1 MILRLP
7 NPATSWWRSPYFLVP
22 ATIAAG
28 TLLGVGIVHAM
39 PYRCPPLGPQG
50 GVLEGVRYLERMRGG
65 ASPDE
70 EVPMVV
76 VLHSLGGTP
85 EGYAG
90 GLGGIGKARLIL
102 PEGQYDKDSG
112 KSWFGKG
119 LHAVVEAG
127 NTPEALQIW
136 RDAGDRLA
144 RFIDAIR
151 QCRPTLG
158 DPIVTGSSQGGEAS
172 LLIATEHRHLV
183 HGAVVVNGDM
193 PEPLW
198 SRKMA
203 PTLMI
208 HGTGDT
214 TVPYAWAK
222 AHAEA
227 VIAQGAPLRF
237 ESYPSS
243 GHDVTK
249 AESKEWISG
258 VRDMV
263 AEIGG

>member
-1 MILRLP
+1 MILL
-7 NPATSWWRSPYFLVP
+7 NPPAAWWRSPYFLIP
-22 ATIAAG
+22 AAIGVG
-28 TLLGVGIVHAM
+28 TLVGVGIAHAR
-39 PYRCPPLGPQG
+39 PYPCPPLGADG
-50 GVLEGVRYLERMRGG
+50 DVLEGVRYLERMRGG
-65 ASPDE
+65 AAPDE
-70 EVPMVV
+70 AVPMVV

-90 GLGGIGKARLIL
+90 GMGGIGRARLIL
-102 PEGQYDKDSG
+102 PEGEYDRDSG

-119 LHAVVEAG
+119 LHKVVDAG
-127 NTPEALQIW
+127 NTPADLQIW

-144 RFIDAIR
+144 RFIDAVR
-151 QCRPTLG
+151 QCRPTVG

-172 LLIATEHRHLV
+172 LLLATEHRDLV

-193 PEPLW
+193 PGPLW
-198 SRKMA
+198 DPKMA

-222 AHAEA
+222 AHAEDMVA
-227 VIAQGAPLRF
+227 RGAPLRF
-237 ESYPSS
+237 ETFSS
-243 GHDVTK
+243 PGHDVTA
-249 AESKEWISG
+249 AESKAWIAG